1 MTSRPYKSAA
11 REEASGRTRARI
23 VAAAH
28 RILGS
33 LRGGRD
39 FSLDAAARAAGVTR
53 LTVYNQFGSRRALL
67 EAVFDD
73 CAKRGGLDR
82 IAEAMAD
89 AEPHSSLRKIIA
101 IFCDFWGSDTSTLA
115 WLHAAATGD
124 AEFEDSLHERN
135 ERRRQ
140 LLTVL
145 VRRMT
150 AGKSA
155 DQAKDLVDTL
165 FALTSLRFFADL
177 ATGGRSKSDVCAMI
191 QMMASDAMKRVLG

>member
-1 MTSRPYKSAA
+1 MRSRPYKSAV

-28 RILGS
+28 EILGS
-33 LRGGRD
+33 RRGGRN
-39 FSLDAAARAAGVTR
+39 FSLDAAAKAAGVTR

-73 CAKRGGLDR
+73 CAKRGGLHR

-89 AEPHSSLRKIIA
+89 PEPQSGLRKIIA
-101 IFCDFWGSDTSTLA
+101 IFCDFWGSDTSTLG
-115 WLHAAATGD
+115 WLHAAGTGD
-124 AEFEDSLHERN
+124 AEFEDSLYERN
-135 ERRRQ
+135 ERRRN

-150 AGKSA
+150 AGKNT
-155 DQAKDLVDTL
+155 DQAKDLVDAL
-165 FALTSLRFFADL
+165 FALTSLQFFADL
-177 ATGGRSKSDVCAMI
+177 RTGGRSKSDVCAMI

>member
-1 MTSRPYKSAA
+1 MRSRPYKSAV
-11 REEASGRTRARI
+11 REEASDRTRARI

-28 RILGS
+28 KILGNR
-33 LRGGRD
+33 RGSRD
-39 FSLDAAARAAGVTR
+39 FSLDAAAKAAGVTR

-73 CAKRGGLDR
+73 CAKRGGLHR

-89 AEPHSSLRKIIA
+89 PEPQSSLRKIIA
-101 IFCDFWGSDTSTLA
+101 IFCDFWGSDTSALG
-115 WLHAAATGD
+115 WLHAAGTGD

-135 ERRRQ
+135 ERRRN

-150 AGKSA
+150 AGKST

-165 FALTSLRFFADL
+165 FALTNLQFFADL
-177 ATGGRSKSDVCAMI
+177 GTGGRSKSDVCAMI
-191 QMMASDAMKRVLG
+191 QTMASDATKRILG